1 MNNERLEQAAAW
13 QEAIELAALVYHL
26 TDSAKE
32 AFVTKASLKN
42 QIEHTALSVS
52 NEIARGF
59 QRGSNDLFQCLQKAF
74 SATGEVRSMLGLME
88 RIDTFTPYANQL
100 SSIKAKSETCSSELM
115 AWATS
120 IHQAPTNGHASHD
133 PAKDDDRRRQS
144 REKRAVF
151 EGLRQLNGM

>member
-1 MNNERLEQAAAW
+1 MSNERLEQAAAW
-13 QEAIELAALVYHL
+13 QQAIELAALVYQL

-32 AFVTKASLKN
+32 AFTTKASLKN
-42 QIEHTALSVS
+42 QLENTALSVS

-88 RIDTFTPYANQL
+88 HIDSFTPYANEL
-100 SSIKAKSETCSSELM
+100 ANIKTKSETCSSELM
-115 AWATS
+115 AWASS
-120 IHQAPTNGHASHD
+120 IHTSTANGHASHD
-133 PAKDDDRRRQS
+133 PVKEEERRRQA